1 MNSESFKLCSA
12 PKLKMS
18 FCCRL
23 TDIAPESSELV
34 LSPCQWKSLQE
45 VREGDLLLLCG
56 PGREAEHCGNT
67 VDGQP
72 DPGAEQIPA
81 RSTKSKTVVLES
93 KVLQFPVSLLGN
105 SSKIQLMQSSAERSI
120 VKILKKKID
129 FLLEWTLVTP
139 NSESFHKQSVLT
151 TDPQDANQG
160 TPFQTS
166 NLTFSLKEKKKA

>member
-1 MNSESFKLCSA
+1 MSGQRDLGRPPPDTRRDSEMLEPDLVAATSWALPPTHPTGTTLCPLCAGQPSGFCALTTRPFSGTELSFKLCSA

-93 KVLQFPVSLLGN
+93 KVLPS
-105 SSKIQLMQSSAERSI
+105 QSEFDWRSY
-120 VKILKKKID
+120 D
-129 FLLEWTLVTP
+129 
-139 NSESFHKQSVLT
+139 
-151 TDPQDANQG
+151 TDLSD
-160 TPFQTS
+160 
-166 NLTFSLKEKKKA
+166 